1 MKTIRNRLYLIMSE
15 ILKHSGLYLLAIL
28 LISSLA
34 IDVVSGQ
41 DSPSNNTTKSDEDD
55 GIELIDDS
63 ISMAFIDDD
72 LIDLPQT
79 IDIENIIEPS
89 IIRDSGNIAYMG
101 SFDKRIINSYSDGS
115 MGLGDQMQNA
125 FELVDSEISKTR
137 KTTTISY
144 GSDLLEIEE
153 ISNFAGYDISGNKFS
168 ANYGKFTTLK
178 NFDFPFAIIRDDE
191 MTISGEDLS
200 IEKTQSEITLL
211 IPDWIK
217 PDSLNEIKSALGSS
231 ADIKEISYMMGED
244 QLDFA
249 QSFLDSSTEAGLNIN
264 TIDADELFNMTMDKK
279 FWAALHEA
287 ALKAKEQ
294 QDKPPTANEWNAD
307 DFSLSSGGITCI
319 WGYKV

>member
-1 MKTIRNRLYLIMSE
+1 
-15 ILKHSGLYLLAIL
+15 
-28 LISSLA
+28 
-34 IDVVSGQ
+34 
-41 DSPSNNTTKSDEDD
+41 
-55 GIELIDDS
+55 
-63 ISMAFIDDD
+63 MAFIDDD
-72 LIDLPQT
+72 IIDLPQT

-101 SFDKRIINSYSDGS
+101 SFDKRIISSYSDGS
-115 MGLGDQMQNA
+115 VGLGDQMQNA
-125 FELVDSEISKTR
+125 FELVDSKISKTR

-217 PDSLNEIKSALGSS
+217 QDEDSLNEIKSALGSS

-244 QLDFA
+244 QLEFA
-249 QSFLDSSTEAGLNIN
+249 KSFLNSSTEAGLNIN
-264 TIDADELFNMTMDKK
+264 TINADELFQMTMDEK

>member
-1 MKTIRNRLYLIMSE
+1 MSE

-41 DSPSNNTTKSDEDD
+41 DSPSNNTTD
-55 GIELIDDS
+55 IELIGDDIELIGDDS

-89 IIRDSGNIAYMG
+89 IIRDSGNIAYIG
-101 SFDKRIINSYSDGS
+101 SFDKRIISSYSDGS

-125 FELVDSEISKTR
+125 FELVDSKISKTR

-217 PDSLNEIKSALGSS
+217 EREDSLNEIKSALGGS
-231 ADIKEISYMMGED
+231 ANIKEISYMMGENP
-244 QLDFA
+244 LEFT
-249 QSFLDSSTEAGLNIN
+249 QSFLLSATEAGLNIN
-264 TIDADELFNMTMDKK
+264 TINADKLIEMTMDEK
-279 FWAALHEA
+279 FWAALREA
-287 ALKAKEQ
+287 ALNAKKQ
-294 QDKPPTANEWNAD
+294 QDKPPIADEWDANE
-307 DFSLSSGGITCI
+307 FSLASGGIECV
-319 WGYKV
+319 WGYKT